1 MYDKNHGEIFEL
13 HNYDQT
19 SFAGI
24 IITALKHIRRK
35 TW

>member
-19 SFAGI
+19 FAGI